1 MRGRTLSLGKRG
13 DKAEEQKN
21 NLMLPRK
28 MKKGDTGI
36 EKQFDDLMVRMLALQ
51 SGVLTS
57 LKKNSCRWESRAR
70 RASA

>member
-1 MRGRTLSLGKRG
+1 MRGRTLSMGKRG
-13 DKAEEQKN
+13 EKAEAEKN

-36 EKQFDDLMVRMLALQ
+36 EKQFDDLLVRMPVLQ

-57 LKKNSCRWESRAR
+57 LKKNRCRWESRAR